1 MTNKRLLFIAISLML
16 FALSSCTADYYY
28 AGSYLNKFERGK
40 DDATERIY
48 VSLPREVYHTNSS
61 LNDIPGFMLMSE
73 YEQDSVIASKTA
85 ILDKV
90 NDDIFLSQFTSY
102 FLYTL
107 SQFCV
112 PIILVQDPSE
122 LPKAD
127 DQHLVV
133 DLAQIEIEE
142 LLEPQRADFST
153 RKGYYYFYDYDL
165 RHLAVNLW
173 LRFDASDSAEVYF
186 LGNGVDETFHGTVV
200 SLDEGQ
206 AKMKTQFE
214 RINVNDAYRLARE
227 LGTHCATLYV
237 ERLVTEHV
245 RRVKGTNEWYF
256 IYNPAGNYFDDM
268 ILYENGI
275 KESFIPVK

>member
-127 DQHLVV
+127 DQHLVI

-173 LRFDASDSAEVYF
+173 LRFDASDSADVYF

-227 LGTHCATLYV
+227 LGSHCATLYV

-268 ILYENGI
+268 ILYEKGI

>member
-173 LRFDASDSAEVYF
+173 LRFDASDSADVYF

-200 SLDEGQ
+200 SLDEVQ

-245 RRVKGTNEWYF
+245 RRVKGTNDWYF

-268 ILYENGI
+268 ILYEKGI

>member
-173 LRFDASDSAEVYF
+173 LRFDASDSADVYF

-227 LGTHCATLYV
+227 LGIHCATLYV

-245 RRVKGTNEWYF
+245 RRVKGSNEWYF

-268 ILYENGI
+268 ILYEKGI

>member
-173 LRFDASDSAEVYF
+173 LRFDASDSADVYF

-245 RRVKGTNEWYF
+245 RRVKGTNDWYF

-268 ILYENGI
+268 ILYEKGI